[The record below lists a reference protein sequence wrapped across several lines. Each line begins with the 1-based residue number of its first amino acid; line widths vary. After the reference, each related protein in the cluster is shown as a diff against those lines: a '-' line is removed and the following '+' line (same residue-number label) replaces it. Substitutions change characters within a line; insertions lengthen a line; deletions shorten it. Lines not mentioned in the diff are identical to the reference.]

1 MKCKLVA
8 ITGLIGSGKSAVG
21 NYLRQRGFCVVDC
34 DEISRK
40 IAQRPDVLREV
51 EQLLGSQAVVEG
63 TLNRQYIRSVVFGN
77 KQLLDSYNAIF
88 HNKINQEIL
97 KLEHSSNEVVF
108 VEVPL
113 MDAVD
118 IDWYKVW
125 NVTMPEQLRLSRA
138 SVRDGKDIE
147 DIRRISAMQKI
158 YKGDC
163 AEVVND
169 GDIAS
174 LHGRIDDLLKQL

>member
-1 MKCKLVA
+1 
-8 ITGLIGSGKSAVG
+8 
-21 NYLRQRGFCVVDC
+21 
-34 DEISRK
+34 
-40 IAQRPDVLREV
+40 
-51 EQLLGSQAVVEG
+51 
-63 TLNRQYIRSVVFGN
+63 
-77 KQLLDSYNAIF
+77 
-88 HNKINQEIL
+88 
-97 KLEHSSNEVVF
+97 
-108 VEVPL
+108 

-163 AEVVND
+163 TVIVND